1 MGKGTLILALGVS
14 ILTSILIMNI
24 SANNDKAFSSTLDF
38 YETTQSRLIANS
50 GVEIYLEKLRRNK
63 TLSGNF
69 FDNIIMNG
77 RYDIY
82 IYGPDSL
89 MTIKSVGKYRQ
100 KVHNTIVTA
109 SRSKITMPPINS
121 AIYVSST
128 NVNLDL
134 NGNMTI
140 DGNDHD
146 MNGNIVT
153 GTSLPGIGVDNASDS
168 AYVINTLKP
177 KIANDI
183 VGAGGTPSV
192 STFADATDWKKLTEN
207 LIFAADISLATGT
220 YTTGTVLGT
229 ASEPKITYCSG
240 DVHLSGDA
248 YGYGIMIVNGNL
260 ELSGN
265 FTFRGI
271 VITYGQSTIETRTIG
286 NAGIY
291 GSSIFVGQNVS
302 IQAAGN
308 AKFLY
313 SKSAIDNAKANLKSS
328 RFQILSWWE

>member
-69 FDNIIMNG
+69 LDNIIMNG

-128 NVNLDL
+128 NINLDL

-146 MNGNIVT
+146 MNGNTVS
-153 GTSLPGIGVDNASDS
+153 GSSLPGIGVDNASDS

-183 VGAGGTPSV
+183 LGAGGSPSV
-192 STFADATDWKKLTEN
+192 STFADATDWQKLTEN
-207 LIFAADISLATGT
+207 LIFAA
-220 YTTGTVLGT
+220 
-229 ASEPKITYCSG
+229 
-240 DVHLSGDA
+240 
-248 YGYGIMIVNGNL
+248 
-260 ELSGN
+260 
-265 FTFRGI
+265 
-271 VITYGQSTIETRTIG
+271 
-286 NAGIY
+286 
-291 GSSIFVGQNVS
+291 
-302 IQAAGN
+302 
-308 AKFLY
+308 
-313 SKSAIDNAKANLKSS
+313 
-328 RFQILSWWE
+328 